1 MPDDIYMYTYVVCVY
16 IYYILHIYYLQD
28 RVTNIRTITISEWSR
43 ASTKVTGKLAPGSTV
58 VNDVEPCGDG
68 DHVSLPAMTI
78 DKEDTGSENDMKSTH
93 TQKVSTYH
101 MHTHT
106 ITQHAA

>member
-1 MPDDIYMYTYVVCVY
+1 MLCVY
-16 IYYILHIYYLQD
+16 ILYIYYIYYLQD

-78 DKEDTGSENDMKSTH
+78 EKRIYGVRE
-93 TQKVSTYH
+93 
-101 MHTHT
+101 
-106 ITQHAA
+106 